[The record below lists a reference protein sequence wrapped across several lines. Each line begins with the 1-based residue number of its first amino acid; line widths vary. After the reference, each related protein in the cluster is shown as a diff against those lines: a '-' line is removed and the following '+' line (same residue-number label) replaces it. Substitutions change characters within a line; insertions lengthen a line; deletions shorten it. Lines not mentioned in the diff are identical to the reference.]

1 MRDSAFAE
9 IADDVNYPMYLVTA
23 ATRYERAGCLV
34 GFATQCSIDPLRFAI
49 WISKRNYTFR
59 IASAADVVV
68 VHLARHGDA
77 ELAELFGSETGDDI
91 DKFTRCRWR
100 FGPGGAP
107 VLTQCDWF
115 AGRVLQRFDTGDHAG
130 MLLDP
135 FEGES
140 NRGGVEPLGFQDLRR
155 IPPGHPA

>member
-9 IADDVNYPMYLVTA
+9 IADDVSYPMYIVTA
-23 ATRYERAGCLV
+23 ATRYEKAGCLV
-34 GFATQCSIDPLRFAI
+34 GFATQCSIDPARFAI
-49 WISKRNYTFR
+49 WISKKNYTFR
-59 IASAADVVV
+59 IASAADVVA
-68 VHLARHGDA
+68 VHLTRHGDR

-100 FGPGGAP
+100 LGPGGVP

-115 AGRVLQRFDTGDHAG
+115 AGRVLQHFDTGDHVG

-140 NRGGVEPLGFQDLRR
+140 NRIGAEPLGFQDLRR